1 MTRKNKKLLLWR
13 ILLCILIVCN
23 MAVVFL
29 FSSQS
34 AKNSA
39 SLSKRITISVVEWV
53 SKFIKEEKTTTQA
66 PLEEEI
72 TPPLA
77 DVTIP
82 EPEATTP
89 EPEGTTPEP
98 GTTNPEP
105 GTTNPEPG
113 TTTPEPEETTPEPE
127 ETTTEP
133 EETTPEETTPEETT
147 PEETTP
153 EETKPKDPMEHL
165 TEEQKVI
172 VNKAHTPIRKLAHML
187 EFGTLGALALLLFVS
202 WPGKLWWRY
211 LASLGFTLLYAITDE
226 LHQLFIDGRGA
237 RLSDVIIDFTGAFI
251 ACTLLLIFVSIIRC
265 SQRLVTTH
273 YDLPVLPNEKPLTLA
288 LVADLHGCP
297 HQKLVER
304 LRAAAPDKILLAG
317 DLMED
322 DELVNQSSSGYA
334 FLRAC
339 AEVAPT
345 YYSLGNHETIGASKK
360 GMITAPEI
368 LEKVREYVSQT
379 GVVLLHNES
388 VLVDG
393 IRICGLTSGLTK
405 QQNCPNEEAL
415 ATFANAPEFRILL
428 CHHPEYYE
436 PYIRNTNIELTVCGH
451 AHGGQWRFFGH
462 GVFAPG
468 QGIFPKY
475 TAGVIDGRCII
486 SRGTGDHTPIPRVAN
501 PRELVIIHCKSKTE
515 NPLPNKEKEKQKWQ
529 LLQLLS
535 KILKR
540 K

>member
-1 MTRKNKKLLLWR
+1 MTRKNRKLLLWR

-53 SKFIKEEKTTTQA
+53 SKLIKEEKTTTQA
-66 PLEEEI
+66 PIEEEI

-89 EPEGTTPEP
+89 EPEVTTPEP
-98 GTTNPEP
+98 GTTTPEP
-105 GTTNPEPG
+105 GTTKPEPG

-127 ETTTEP
+127 ETTPEP
-133 EETTPEETTPEETT
+133 EETTPEPEVTTPEE
-147 PEETTP
+147 P
-153 EETKPKDPMEHL
+153 KPKDPMEHL

-187 EFGTLGALALLLFVS
+187 EFGSLGALALLLLIT
-202 WPGKLWWRY
+202 WPGKLLWRY
-211 LASLGFTLLYAITDE
+211 FASLGFTLLYAATDE
-226 LHQLFIDGRGA
+226 MHQLFIDGRGA
-237 RLSDVIIDFTGAFI
+237 RLSDVFIDFTGAFI
-251 ACTLLLIFVSIIRC
+251 TCTLLLALVAAIRC
-265 SQRLVTTH
+265 SHRLVTTH
-273 YDLPVLPNEKPLTLA
+273 YNISISPDQKPLTLA

-304 LRAAAPDKILLAG
+304 LRAASPDKILLAG

-322 DELVNQSSSGYA
+322 DELADKNSSGYA

-339 AEVAPT
+339 AEIAPT
-345 YYSLGNHETIGASKK
+345 YYSLGNHETIGAGKK
-360 GMITAPEI
+360 GMLTSVNV
-368 LEKVREYVSQT
+368 LERVRETVSQT

-388 VLVDG
+388 VLADG

-405 QQNCPNEEAL
+405 EENRPNEEAL
-415 ATFANAPEFRILL
+415 AEFANAPEFRILL

-462 GVFAPG
+462 GIFAPG

-501 PRELVIIHCKSKTE
+501 PRELVIIHCEAKTE
-515 NPLPNKEKEKQKWQ
+515 DQSSNKEKEKEKQKWQ

-535 KILKR
+535 KILKT